1 MVTYQNFDFVDY
13 KIRVNYIDLASSLS
27 TDYISRMCFLR
38 EDPTLVMPPSPEETP
53 SKGGKS
59 LSIAYDFTYTY
70 AMDVTDATLYPELAD
85 YFYNK
90 TNKSVDVLTV
100 GNIAD
105 MSRFIEQQYMAW
117 LNGRCYTMVVDSSL
131 DDKTI
136 DTNFIT
142 NFKGAFLVTRQTS
155 EELTDKFGKL
165 IINDEDTAIRTS
177 ELLRFGGWLFN
188 RADFLGQVT
197 IRQIDYPTEYWLNY
211 QELTDLSQNKNIG
224 FGNQSG
230 DTYLSAFYIGDKGG
244 MDFYR
249 LEQVRRDIQG
259 AILRVFNVRNIY
271 DQTTLSICEIATRTT
286 IDKHS
291 FCDPKKT
298 FVKTQYLN
306 QLPTNITKDK
316 IIPIVGTI
324 GFYQEVDRTEITL
337 YNISTNYGT
346 VNV

>member
-1 MVTYQNFDFVDY
+1 MATYQNFDFVDY

-27 TDYISRMCFLR
+27 TGYISRMCLLK
-38 EDPTLVMPPSPEETP
+38 EDPTLVMPPESEESPKE
-53 SKGGKS
+53 KS

-70 AMDVTDATLYPELAD
+70 AMDVTDATLHPELAD
-85 YFYNK
+85 YFYKK

-105 MSRFIEQQYMAW
+105 MSRFIEQQYMSW

-136 DTNFIT
+136 DPNFIT

-165 IINDEDTAIRTS
+165 IINDEDETIRTS

-249 LEQVRRDIQG
+249 LEQIQRDIQS

-271 DQTTLSICEIATRTT
+271 DQQTLSICENMVRST

-298 FVKTQYLN
+298 FVKTQYLD
-306 QLPTNITKDK
+306 QLPPNITKDK

-324 GFYQEVDRTEITL
+324 GFYQEVDRAEITL
-337 YNISTNYGT
+337 YNISTYYGT